1 MQEIT
6 PTGRRKLL
14 VVCGYTI
21 IVLALCGWLLHADKI
36 SGSEFLQAVG
46 ITGMLVGSYLGA
58 NVVKGIWGK
67 K

>member
-1 MQEIT
+1 MPEIT
-6 PTGRRKLL
+6 TLGKRKLF
-14 VVCGYTI
+14 VVCGYTAA
-21 IVLALCGWLLHADKI
+21 VLALCGWLLHADKI

-67 K
+67 

>member
-1 MQEIT
+1 MPEIT
-6 PTGRRKLL
+6 TLGKRKLW
-14 VVCGYTI
+14 VTCGYTI
-21 IVLALCGWLLHADKI
+21 AVLALCGWLLHSGRL

-67 K
+67 

>member
-6 PTGRRKLL
+6 TLGRRKLW
-14 VVCGYTI
+14 VTCGYAV
-21 IVLALCGWLLHADKI
+21 IVLALCGWLLHAGKI
-36 SGSEFLQAVG
+36 NGGEFLQAVG

-67 K
+67 